1 MIASGSE
8 PDNALQVV
16 GRKVYIAHGHD
27 QGGKAINQ
35 EVARRWYARKEADRN
50 DAPEWITSR
59 GNKRSS
65 MEIVMAGVIGTIVTL
80 GAISVAG
87 KAFQQTT
94 AKNPNQSEQHRP
106 VLRITGEEP
115 APRKDWD
122 RIVEQQARRDER
134 SQPLSEQP
142 TSSDTPA
149 VRQTVFNDQ
158 NYTARGADNALSFPE
173 AYKPVELEKPKGK
186 ERVTI
191 VGETPSMKD
200 RACEL
205 HKEGSI
211 EQRNCRA
218 HVGLNYR
225 D

>member
-1 MIASGSE
+1 M
-8 PDNALQVV
+8 P
-16 GRKVYIAHGHD
+16 
-27 QGGKAINQ
+27 
-35 EVARRWYARKEADRN
+35 ARKGESRMKADRN

-65 MEIVMAGVIGTIVTL
+65 MGIVMAGVIGTIVTL

-87 KAFQQTT
+87 KVFQQTT
-94 AKNPNQSEQHRP
+94 AKNLNQSEQHRP

-122 RIVEQQARRDER
+122 RMVEQQARRDAM

-142 TSSDTPA
+142 TSTDTPA

-158 NYTARGADNALSFPE
+158 NYTARGADNVLSFPE
-173 AYKPVELEKPKGK
+173 IYQPVEPEKPAAKV
-186 ERVTI
+186 RVTI
-191 VGETPSMKD
+191 VGQTPSMKD
-200 RACEL
+200 RACGL

-211 EQRNCRA
+211 EGRNCRNS
-218 HVGLNYR
+218 VGLSHR